1 MAAPAAPS
9 QPQSIDPAT
18 VQREVLPNGLVVLV
32 RRDDSARAVA
42 VNTYVKAGYF
52 DETDDVVGVA
62 HVLEHMFF
70 KGTPSR
76 GVGEIAKQTK
86 ASGGYLNA
94 HTIYD
99 HTSYYAVLPSAGFEA
114 GLEIQA
120 DAYASSVIDAAE
132 LGRELEVIIQEA
144 NRKLDN
150 PSAVVTETLY
160 ELLHDRH
167 RIRRWR
173 IGREAGLRQLT
184 RDDVVR
190 FYRNFY
196 RPHNTVLS
204 IVGDVDVEHAMAM
217 VRRLYGALPDSGI
230 QRSPGDA
237 ETAAPGFRY
246 RELSGDVAQT
256 QVAMGWRTPGMLH
269 PDTPLLDLAAGV
281 LATGRASRLYRAVR
295 ERRLASSV
303 SAYNFTPV
311 ELGVFLVHLEC
322 EPHLAADAVRATWAQ
337 LRELRD
343 GITPAEL
350 ARLQRIVE
358 ARWLRR
364 LETMEGQ
371 ASYLAEWEAAG
382 DWTLGDAYL
391 ERLLAADPASVAE
404 AFARHVDPG
413 QAGTVVYRPA
423 WAPALAA
430 DGAEFGALLA
440 GGAGEP
446 LVPLPE
452 RPTAAPALLSRR
464 AEFEREEAGVRV
476 YRTEAGVPI
485 LVRVKPGAAIVQLG
499 VHALGGSGEESD
511 AQGGLT
517 SLMAQA
523 SVKGTERRTATEIAE
538 DGELLG
544 GGVSASASSES
555 VEWRISVPRRN
566 AVAAAELLADVVQR
580 PTFPEHAFE
589 TERAMALADLAMLRD
604 DMFRYPMRLASRA
617 AFAGHPYGRAVG
629 GSEESLPGLDA
640 AQAREWH
647 RTRVLRSASVL
658 AVVGDVDPDEMA
670 HALAHEFGA
679 LTLREPA
686 TLPVPAWPERAA
698 TSAESRDK
706 AQTALALLFPGPAR
720 GDDDRFAAGLLAG
733 IASGLGGRFFDEL
746 RDRRSLAYT
755 VHAFA
760 GARRLAGTFGAYI
773 ATSPAKEEMARDGLL
788 EEFARLRAEPVS
800 EDELV
805 RAQTYAIGTHAIAQQ
820 SGAAVMGDMV
830 DAWLFGRGLQDLE
843 KHEARVRAVT
853 AADIQRLAQRYFDAE
868 RRVEGVVRG
877 R

>member
-18 VQREVLPNGLVVLV
+18 VHREVLPNGLVVLV
-32 RRDDSARAVA
+32 RRDDSAPAAA

-52 DETDDVVGVA
+52 DETDDVVGIA

-114 GLEIQA
+114 GLANQA
-120 DAYASSVIDAAE
+120 DAYANSVIDAAE
-132 LGRELEVIIQEA
+132 LAKELEVIIQEA

-173 IGREAGLRQLT
+173 IGREAGLRRLT
-184 RDDVVR
+184 RDDLVR

-196 RPHNTVLS
+196 QPHNTVLS
-204 IVGDVDVEHAMAM
+204 VVGDVDVDHAMRL
-217 VRRLYGALPDSGI
+217 VRRHYGSLPDAGI
-230 QRSPGDA
+230 ERSPGPT
-237 ETAAPGFRY
+237 ETGATGARY

-322 EPHLAADAVRATWAQ
+322 EPHLTADARAAAWAQ
-337 LRELRD
+337 L
-343 GITPAEL
+343 GAL
-350 ARLQRIVE
+350 ARRRD
-358 ARWLRR
+358 ARRAGAAAAHRR
-364 LETMEGQ
+364 G
-371 ASYLAEWEAAG
+371 
-382 DWTLGDAYL
+382 
-391 ERLLAADPASVAE
+391 
-404 AFARHVDPG
+404 
-413 QAGTVVYRPA
+413 
-423 WAPALAA
+423 ALAA
-430 DGAEFGALLA
+430 PPRDH
-440 GGAGEP
+440 GGAGELP
-446 LVPLPE
+446 RRVGGGGRLDARGRVPGAAAGRRAGRRGRGLRAARGSAQAGPWCTGRPARPRSPRRSPPSRRCSRPTRRPARPLPE
-452 RPTAAPALLSRR
+452 RPAVAPAVISRR

-476 YRTEAGVPI
+476 YRTDAGVPI

-499 VHALGGSGEESD
+499 VARARRVGRGVGRAGRPHVAHGARERQGHRAPERHRDRRGRRAARRRRERQRVVGERGVADLGP
-511 AQGGLT
+511 AQN
-517 SLMAQA
+517 A
-523 SVKGTERRTATEIAE
+523 S
-538 DGELLG
+538 
-544 GGVSASASSES
+544 
-555 VEWRISVPRRN
+555 
-566 AVAAAELLADVVQR
+566 AAAELLADVVQR
-580 PTFPEHAFE
+580 PTFPGAGVRHRAHHGAGRPGHAARRHVPLSACGWQPRGVRRPRVRPRR
-589 TERAMALADLAMLRD
+589 ERAPRSRWPGSTRAGA
-604 DMFRYPMRLASRA
+604 RLAPGPGAAQHVGAGRGGATWTPTRSPHARARVPRARA
-617 AFAGHPYGRAVG
+617 ARADARCRRPAGPRATV
-629 GSEESLPGLDA
+629 
-640 AQAREWH
+640 
-647 RTRVLRSASVL
+647 T
-658 AVVGDVDPDEMA
+658 AV
-670 HALAHEFGA
+670 
-679 LTLREPA
+679 
-686 TLPVPAWPERAA
+686 
-698 TSAESRDK
+698 ESRDK

-720 GDDDRFAAGLLAG
+720 ADDDRFAAGLLAG

-773 ATSPAKEEMARDGLL
+773 ATSPAKEEVARAGCWRSSPGC
-788 EEFARLRAEPVS
+788 AR
-800 EDELV
+800 
-805 RAQTYAIGTHAIAQQ
+805 
-820 SGAAVMGDMV
+820 
-830 DAWLFGRGLQDLE
+830 
-843 KHEARVRAVT
+843 T
-853 AADIQRLAQRYFDAE
+853 A
-868 RRVEGVVRG
+868 
-877 R
+877 